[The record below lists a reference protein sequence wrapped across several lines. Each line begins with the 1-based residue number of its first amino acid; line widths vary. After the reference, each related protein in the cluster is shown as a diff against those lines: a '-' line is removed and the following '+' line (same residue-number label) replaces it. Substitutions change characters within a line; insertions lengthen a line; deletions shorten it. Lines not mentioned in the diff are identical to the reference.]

1 MPMLDRRFYWSI
13 VMLRI
18 GLYAFLHFSM
28 GLAGSGLLGKQGGD
42 TTSYFLPIDNLF
54 EHGHYTYL
62 LHYLPAYAGRMP
74 GYGAVYGLVYLLL
87 PKEWIYTTIILLQMT
102 LACIALYYLGR
113 LTLVIT
119 RRKLVAYIA
128 MLGWAISP
136 FAAQADMYLLT
147 ESFAASAL
155 VLALWFLVKGLSSG
169 SLSAILIAGMWTAW
183 LVFLR
188 PMLSLVPL
196 IWVMTIFWHTTHYA
210 SSQNR
215 QILLQLLLLVLP
227 LATIEIAWTSRN
239 YLVYSRLIPLQFDN
253 WAGNKVPASYRAAMY
268 YAAAVGDE
276 PVPWNMNSI
285 MGWMISTHAP
295 ADNLLLKD
303 TWRLVPPASAD
314 SLIWARQQFRLIHLE
329 KTDSS
334 SRDAQLAA
342 ALTRWEV
349 ASQHKRPLLYYCVAP
364 ARLLY
369 YLTSAHGASG
379 LFAWPYEEMSQWQR
393 LLRWFFAL
401 LHLGIVSCS
410 LWGLATWS
418 SSSLSLKLA
427 RFPLAFVLILLVL
440 VFRQVESRY
449 FAPVYPLAILVASGW
464 LSTKFRSPDL
474 ALNKRN

>member
-1 MPMLDRRFYWSI
+1 M
-13 VMLRI
+13 
-18 GLYAFLHFSM
+18 
-28 GLAGSGLLGKQGGD
+28 LGKQGGD
-42 TTSYFLPIDNLF
+42 TASYFVPIDNLF
-54 EHGHYTYL
+54 KHGQYTYL

-74 GYGAVYGLVYLLL
+74 GYGAVYGLMYLIL
-87 PKEWIYTTIILLQMT
+87 PKEFVYAAIILLQMT
-102 LACIALYYLGR
+102 LAYVALYYMGR

-119 RRKLVAYIA
+119 QRKSVAYAA
-128 MLGWAISP
+128 MLVWAISP

-155 VLALWFLVKGLSSG
+155 VIALWFLVKGLGSG
-169 SLSAILIAGMWTAW
+169 SLSAILIAGIWTAW

-188 PMLSLVPL
+188 PILSLVPL
-196 IWVMTIFWHTTHYA
+196 IWITTIFLDTTHCTLPQKRRL
-210 SSQNR
+210 S
-215 QILLQLLLLVLP
+215 LQLLLFILP

-239 YLVYSRLIPLQFDN
+239 YLIYNQIIPLQSDT
-253 WAGNKVPASYRAAMY
+253 WAGNKVTASYKAAMR

-295 ADNLLLKD
+295 VDNPLLRD

-314 SLIWARQQFRLIHLE
+314 SLTWARQQFQLLHLR
-329 KTDSS
+329 KADSS

-364 ARLLY
+364 ARLIY
-369 YLTSAHGASG
+369 YLTIAHGASG

-401 LHLGIVSCS
+401 LHLGIVSCG

-418 SSSLSLKLA
+418 SSSLSLKLV
-427 RFPLAFVLILLVL
+427 RFPLAFVLIMLVL
-440 VFRQVESRY
+440 VFKQVESRY

-474 ALNKRN
+474 ALNKRS